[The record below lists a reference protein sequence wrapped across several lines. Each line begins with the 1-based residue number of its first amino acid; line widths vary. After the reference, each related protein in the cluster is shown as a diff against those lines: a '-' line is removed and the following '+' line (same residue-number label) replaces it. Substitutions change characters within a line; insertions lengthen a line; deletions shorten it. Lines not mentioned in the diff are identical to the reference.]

1 MNVLIISG
9 TPKTEGLSC
18 SCTDAV
24 VEGLADAGSSVELIR
39 ISDEKLSSCVMCDD
53 GWGDCLKLHTCRFGN
68 DGFTAIQNKF
78 AEADAIV
85 IVTPVYWGDMSEA
98 MKGFFD
104 KFRRCEAT
112 RGDQGAI
119 AGKPVLLVV
128 SPGGSG
134 NGMIS
139 CLGQLERLCHHLHA
153 KIFDY
158 IGVNRWN
165 REYKLI
171 AIKAAA
177 KAMVASMK
185 TKE

>member
-1 MNVLIISG
+1 MKVLIISG

-18 SCTDAV
+18 SCVDAV
-24 VEGLADAGSSVELIR
+24 HDGVIESGASVEVIR
-39 ISDEKLSSCVMCDD
+39 LCDEKLSNCAMCDE
-53 GWGDCLKLHTCRFGN
+53 GWGDCRDKHICRFGD
-68 DGFTAIQNKF
+68 DGFSAIQQKIV
-78 AEADAIV
+78 EANAIA
-85 IVTPVYWGDMSEA
+85 IVTPVYWGDMTEA

-104 KFRRCEAT
+104 RFRRCEAI
-112 RGDQGAI
+112 RGDEGAL

-134 NGMIS
+134 GGMIS
-139 CLGQLERLCHHLHA
+139 CLEQIERLSHHLRA

-165 REYKLI
+165 QEYKFV

-177 KAMVASMK
+177 KAMSSIK
-185 TKE
+185 

>member
-1 MNVLIISG
+1 
-9 TPKTEGLSC
+9 
-18 SCTDAV
+18 
-24 VEGLADAGSSVELIR
+24 
-39 ISDEKLSSCVMCDD
+39 
-53 GWGDCLKLHTCRFGN
+53 
-68 DGFTAIQNKF
+68 
-78 AEADAIV
+78 
-85 IVTPVYWGDMSEA
+85 MSEA

-112 RGDQGAI
+112 RGDEGAL

-134 NGMIS
+134 NGIIN
-139 CLGQLERLCHHLHA
+139 CLEQLERLYHHLHA

-171 AIKAAA
+171 SIKAAA
-177 KAMVASMK
+177 KTMVSSIK
-185 TKE
+185 TNE